1 MGRGSVVWMVGME
14 QEKGKNMKRF
24 RFTLVESLVVAAL
37 MGFAVAI
44 VAGCRHGRAVPVEP
58 LVSPQNV
65 PQSQDG
71 HVALA
76 KGSDANA
83 AITRAATDGQNLTIE
98 AMQAPQAAPFLM
110 RIQTQFISIQ
120 GYTGVLGTF
129 LASAIEADA
138 ANRKAVADLQAALED
153 QRTKANAM
161 LAAQRAQ
168 ADTDRKAAADAL
180 AKAKADAGAALAK
193 VQGDFDKYKGAEAVK
208 DRSRHSWL
216 NAGFY
221 ASCLALMLL
230 GMLAATWGGRPWG
243 LAVAAAGLVCAVLV
257 VAVDKYQTPMIIGTL
272 TLVIGGAV
280 YWAIEN
286 RFTLTDVVTGFQKAK
301 AQKPAAWEDL
311 KTAIAQNPTTVAI
324 VATIKDKL
332 DMTLPPPAIPTPA
345 AP

>member
-1 MGRGSVVWMVGME
+1 MNR
-14 QEKGKNMKRF
+14 R
-24 RFTLVESLVVAAL
+24 RFTLIEMLVAGAA
-37 MGFAVAI
+37 VCIVCAI
-44 VAGCRHGRAVPVEP
+44 VAGCRHGKAAPVEP

-76 KGSDANA
+76 KGTDANA
-83 AITRAATDGQNLTIE
+83 AITKAATAGQNLTIE

-110 RIQTQFISIQ
+110 RIQMQFISIQ

-129 LASAIEADA
+129 LAAAIEADA
-138 ANRKAVADLQAALED
+138 ANRKAVADLQAQLVTLRDE
-153 QRTKANAM
+153 ANGKLAM
-161 LAAQRAQ
+161 MKAQ
-168 ADTDRKAAADAL
+168 ADADRKAAADAL
-180 AKAKADAGAALAK
+180 VKAKDDAGAALAK

-301 AQKPAAWEDL
+301 AQ
-311 KTAIAQNPTTVAI
+311 
-324 VATIKDKL
+324 
-332 DMTLPPPAIPTPA
+332 
-345 AP
+345 